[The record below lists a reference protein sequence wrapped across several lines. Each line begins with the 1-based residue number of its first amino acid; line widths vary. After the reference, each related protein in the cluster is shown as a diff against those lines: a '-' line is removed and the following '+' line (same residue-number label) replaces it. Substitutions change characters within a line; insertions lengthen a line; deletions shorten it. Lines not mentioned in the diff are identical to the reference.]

1 MSVKK
6 KIQIAYDLLKQTCQV
21 LDESL
26 QQSISSDLQNLQIY
40 LKSLQESQ
48 ETMQMQIMSV
58 KILHDTFL
66 LCLKE
71 LTKKYKL
78 QFSIFN
84 QSNYFEQLQ
93 QLDSIKQK
101 QYTEQQIK
109 DIFVQLLFNNKNKQV
124 CSMNIKDFLN
134 RYKLKI
140 KGKNDE

>member
-1 MSVKK
+1 
-6 KIQIAYDLLKQTCQV
+6 
-21 LDESL
+21 
-26 QQSISSDLQNLQIY
+26 
-40 LKSLQESQ
+40 
-48 ETMQMQIMSV
+48 MQIMSV